1 LTRTTRFLTLIAAL
15 AGMAFAAPAANAGP
29 LVASATNCETQT
41 VAKEFL
47 PWLDPMD
54 YTVVPNGTLEGGS
67 AGWTLS
73 GASVV
78 AGNEP
83 WNINAAGDSKSL
95 EIPSGASATTNSI
108 CVGLLHPTLRFFAKS
123 AGGSVLGSATSVLS
137 VEVLFEDA
145 AGNVRSLPIGFV
157 TPGSRWGPTLP
168 YPVVANLLPLLPDER
183 TAVKFRF
190 RAVGGATWQIDD
202 VYVDPRARA

>member
-1 LTRTTRFLTLIAAL
+1 
-15 AGMAFAAPAANAGP
+15 MAFAAPSAHAG
-29 LVASATNCETQT
+29 VIVSSATDCEAQS
-41 VAKEFL
+41 VDKEFL

-78 AGNEP
+78 DGNEP
-83 WNINAAGDSKSL
+83 WAINAPGDSKSL
-95 EIPSGASATTNSI
+95 RIPPGASATTDSI

-123 AGGSVLGSATSVLS
+123 GGGSLLGSVASALS

-145 AGNVRSLPIGFV
+145 AGNVRSLPIGV
-157 TPGSRWGPTLP
+157 VAPGSRWSPTLP

-183 TAVKFRF
+183 TAVRFRF
-190 RAVGGATWQIDD
+190 RAIGGATWQIDD
-202 VYVDPRARA
+202 VFVDPRTRA